1 MPGRGY
7 NPSVCCPKCHS
18 VNWSG
23 ILSLSLLFSHKAKT
37 KSGFA
42 PSPPAAHASASLSR
56 VRGRQRLAYLLALST
71 YRCADLTLTPST
83 LTANH

>member
-37 KSGFA
+37 KSGFI
-42 PSPPAAHASASLSR
+42 PRRLPLTLRLTLSR
-56 VRGRQRLAYLLALST
+56 VRGRQRLAYLLTLST

-83 LTANH
+83 LTTNH